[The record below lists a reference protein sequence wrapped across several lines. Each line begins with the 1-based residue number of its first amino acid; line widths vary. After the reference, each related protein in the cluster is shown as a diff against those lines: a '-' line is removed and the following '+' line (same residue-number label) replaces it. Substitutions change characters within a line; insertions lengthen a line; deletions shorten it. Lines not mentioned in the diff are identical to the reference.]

1 MGSQALGHLRDPIP
15 ALSLL
20 HQCPT
25 AQNSIEGYP
34 EWEPLFLRKA
44 QGGFGMLLGSTPL
57 TAELME
63 HGSSTQGRRAAEG
76 VRCLLCQ
83 RYRCLALPQP
93 LLRIPQR
100 PQRPR
105 GTVEQNHPHV
115 LPQQERKGVGLL
127 GMIMRDTLYIVG

>member
-1 MGSQALGHLRDPIP
+1 
-15 ALSLL
+15 
-20 HQCPT
+20 
-25 AQNSIEGYP
+25 
-34 EWEPLFLRKA
+34 
-44 QGGFGMLLGSTPL
+44 MLLGGTPL

-83 RYRCLALPQP
+83 SHCCLALPQP

-105 GTVEQNHPHV
+105 GTVEQNHPNV
-115 LPQQERKGVGLL
+115 LPQQELEGVVLL
-127 GMIMRDTLYIVG
+127 GMIMRDALYIVCVRCGYGSHEKPCRPHHLVRR